1 MITVESM
8 LKRLSDKFTKNPE
21 SNIGKLLSILAD
33 QLRNVEQTFERIR
46 DWRDIDVAE
55 GSTLDKIGTIV
66 NQSRGVATDEV
77 YRILIKSKIARN
89 LSTGDINTIIGV
101 LSTALDCEPSEIE
114 IKELYADQVDPE
126 PATISLIKL
135 PLQAVNE
142 AGMSPIQF
150 ARIIQQTVAAGVKVG
165 AIEMTGTFQFAS
177 GPITE
182 SSPIAGF
189 SNDLSTTGGYFGA
202 AFTPGDDPDLPV

>member
-1 MITVESM
+1 M